1 MEKPYTIR
9 EAIGELDTIRME
21 VNTLANRM
29 PSLSD
34 LSRLVSELSSVM
46 SWFARHMDRLEEELY
61 RPELLPPELQE
72 VAKKHLEWDGKSPH
86 PYGCDGDDL
95 YYQYRNL
102 SDLWAQYASLVS
114 QSGDSCSKSKQ
125 EKALAKAAA
134 YLHSAIEEQEKA
146 LEREEKRLEE
156 EGDE

>member
-1 MEKPYTIR
+1 MAKPYTIR

-21 VNTLANRM
+21 VNTLAN
-29 PSLSD
+29 SD

-46 SWFARHMDRLEEELY
+46 SWFVRHVDRLEEELY

-72 VAKKHLEWDGKSPH
+72 VAKKHIEWDGKSPH

-95 YYQYRNL
+95 YYRYRNL
-102 SDLWAQYASLVS
+102 SELWNQYASLVS
-114 QSGDSCSKSKQ
+114 QSGDNSKR

-134 YLHSAIEEQEKA
+134 YMHSAIAMEEKA
-146 LEREEKRLEE
+146 LESEEKRLEE
-156 EGDE
+156 AGE